1 MDQLDHITY
10 GTDDASPNNINEATR
25 RRKRM
30 WARLEAKITLLAL
43 SSMVIAGIVV
53 ARFVIDLINRA
64 L

>member
-1 MDQLDHITY
+1 MDKLEHITY
-10 GTDDASPNNINEATR
+10 GTDDASPTNIDEATR

-30 WARLEAKITLLAL
+30 WSRLEAKITLLSL

-53 ARFVIDLINRA
+53 ARFVIDLINNA